1 MKLMKRVGLLLILG
15 LMAAMLIGCAGGSD
29 PADQQSENNNLPQ
42 QEETVNPESE
52 AEAIKDTAIYS
63 GRIDNNSVEMFIEDS
78 PVSFQLTEELIETWD
93 SLGFEEGEQL
103 EIQYQER
110 ENNRPVLL
118 KAEKA

>member
-1 MKLMKRVGLLLILG
+1 M
-15 LMAAMLIGCAGGSD
+15 CGGSD

-78 PVSFQLTEELIETWD
+78 PVSFQLTEELIETWIVRD
-93 SLGFEEGEQL
+93 SRKGDQL

>member
-29 PADQQSENNNLPQ
+29 PADQQLENNNLPQ